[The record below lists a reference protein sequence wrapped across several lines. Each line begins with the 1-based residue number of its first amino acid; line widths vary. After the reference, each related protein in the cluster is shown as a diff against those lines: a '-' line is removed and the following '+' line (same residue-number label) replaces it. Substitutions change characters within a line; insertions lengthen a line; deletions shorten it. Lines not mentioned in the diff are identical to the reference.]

1 MIVQI
6 NENNSEKY
14 RKLFTEAYKFLED
27 LNNGT
32 VISGKGRFSNLAEY
46 YGHIADLF
54 NEQKYEYIM
63 VPLDEDPFVIDLNK
77 RTIAVPASFS
87 KCASVQTDTLAETI
101 VFVADRYF
109 DFMDLANVQIYVQW
123 TTPTGFKGA
132 TRVEMRDLDSEPGK
146 IKFAWPLNAAVTE
159 VPGPVKFAVRFF
171 RVDPNT
177 SELVY
182 SLNTLEAEIVIK
194 NALQPEGP
202 SAVEKPIDDN
212 LFAKAILNSN
222 YSATGVNPPVQPI
235 YAAPGS
241 DISIKDAENKIILI
255 PSVTEEIGYMKMNS
269 MTQEK
274 FDAGDY
280 WTFDGTNYNKADTF
294 DENKTYFIQIQK
306 GIKYVGL
313 NNNTLTLYAQ
323 AIAMDDGEI
332 TYKWFYRAQDGEY
345 SDKAYD
351 CEDIGFGRVNHWTM
365 INVGKDPANE
375 NHDIYYKL
383 DTNAPYGYSEY
394 VGTFPATEDVFERY
408 TSLTIPAD
416 SESSPVAVTGLYY
429 ASAWNTK
436 DASGY
441 TRIDNLTK
449 DRFDAGVFY
458 IKTENGSYED
468 ADDFDANT
476 IYYAKV
482 ENYISVDDLDEET
495 FNKGEFYIM
504 NGNKYV
510 RAYEYNNDADYYK
523 RGRGLLTTNF
533 PTDTTTCLLPGPREI
548 IISDNLEN
556 AKIFDESKQITLTVG
571 VKEDN
576 YDPEITYSWK
586 KSTTSADDVFTSG
599 TTVSSGT
606 GITSSYLIAESDN
619 NDGDGWYGVNIT
631 SKLNRKEETI
641 SSNVVKVTHDPV
653 PPQVVYLGEQAN
665 KIFGTLDATHK
676 SVTFQ
681 VDVDQTVLNTVNN
694 PLKCEKINY
703 IWQMRP
709 ADLAWQPL
717 SGQEKGVTIE
727 DNKITITSDFAT
739 PYASF
744 RCLTVNVLNG
754 KTAVFDHSSDLAQ
767 TDGEKLGIYTPSVP
781 HIFANN
787 KSFEFILSN
796 Q

>member
-14 RKLFTEAYKFLED
+14 RKLFTEAYKFLENLD
-27 LNNGT
+27 NGS

-77 RTIAVPASFS
+77 RTITVPASFS

-101 VFVADRYF
+101 IFVADRYF

-123 TTPTGFKGA
+123 TTPDGFKGA

-146 IKFAWPLNAAVTE
+146 IKFAWPLNSAVTE

-182 SLNTLEAEIVIK
+182 SLNTLEAEIIIK

-202 SAVEKPIDDN
+202 SSVEKPIDDN
-212 LFAKAILNSN
+212 LFTKAILNSN
-222 YSATGVNPPVQPI
+222 YSATGVNPPIEPI

-241 DISIKDAENKIILI
+241 DISIQDEEGKIILI
-255 PSVTEEIGYMKMNS
+255 PSVTEEVGYMKMSS
-269 MTQEK
+269 MTKEK
-274 FDAGDY
+274 FDVGDY

-294 DENKTYFIQIQK
+294 NENEVYFIQIQK

-323 AIAMDDGEI
+323 AIAMDNGEI

-345 SDKAYD
+345 SDKAYN
-351 CEDIGFGRVNHWTM
+351 CEDIHFGQVNHWEM
-365 INVGKDPANE
+365 INVGKNPE
-375 NHDIYYKL
+375 NIDHDIYYEV
-383 DTNAPYGYSEY
+383 NAAAPNGYSEY
-394 VGTFPATEDVFERY
+394 VGNFPANVDVFERY

-416 SESSPVAVTGLYY
+416 SESNPVAVTGLYY
-429 ASAWNTK
+429 ASAWNTI

-441 TRIDNLTK
+441 TKVDNLTEAQFNATGAVYYVYENK
-449 DRFDAGVFY
+449 EYKIANEFNSNKTYYAY
-458 IKTENGSYED
+458 IKDT
-468 ADDFDANT
+468 
-476 IYYAKV
+476 
-482 ENYISVDDLDEET
+482 
-495 FNKGEFYIM
+495 
-504 NGNKYV
+504 
-510 RAYEYNNDADYYK
+510 
-523 RGRGLLTTNF
+523 LTTNF
-533 PTDTTTCLLPGPREI
+533 PVDTTTCLLPGPREI
-548 IISDNLEN
+548 VISKNLE
-556 AKIFDESKQITLTVG
+556 ASKIFDENKQITLSVE
-571 VKEDN
+571 VEEDN
-576 YDPEITYSWK
+576 YDPEITYNWK
-586 KSTTSADDVFTSG
+586 RSTSSADDVFTSATTIG
-599 TTVSSGT
+599 TTSS
-606 GITSSYLIAESDN
+606 ILINGEDVADDD

-631 SKLNRKEETI
+631 SKLNRKEETV
-641 SSNVVKVTHDPV
+641 SSNVVKITHDPI
-653 PPQVVYLGEQAN
+653 PPQVVYLGDQAN
-665 KIFGTLDATHK
+665 KIFGTLNAINK

-681 VDVDQTVLNTVNN
+681 VDVDQTVLNTISA
-694 PLKCEKINY
+694 PLKCENIEY

-709 ADLAWQPL
+709 ADLAWQTL
-717 SGQEKGVTIE
+717 SGQEKGVTI
-727 DNKITITSDFAT
+727 DNNKITITSDFAT

-754 KTAVFDHSSDLAQ
+754 KKAVFDHSSDLSQ
-767 TDGEKLGIYTPSVP
+767 TDGEKLGIYTPAVP
-781 HIFANN
+781 HIFADS